1 MPLIWYFSGI
11 LQLFLMFKVIEGNT
25 YPMPIFA
32 LWYLILGLIQVKFSD
47 LWIILS
53 KYLMTGFSKTLS
65 KSRIK
70 RKAKYSFML
79 STFFSMLYIS
89 SLLPSDYF
97 LSFSLFTIFMMIFV
111 ITAFIIL
118 DRRARYRK

>member
-1 MPLIWYFSGI
+1 MPLTWYFSGI
-11 LQLFLMFKVIEGNT
+11 LQFFLIFKVIEGNT

-32 LWYLILGLIQVKFSD
+32 LWYLTLGLIQVKFSD
-47 LWIILS
+47 LWIIFS

-70 RKAKYSFML
+70 HKAKYSFTL
-79 STFFSMLYIS
+79 SIFFSMLYIS
-89 SLLPSDYF
+89 SLLPADYF
-97 LSFSLFTIFMMIFV
+97 SSFSLFTIFMLICV

-118 DRRARYRK
+118 DRRARYRE